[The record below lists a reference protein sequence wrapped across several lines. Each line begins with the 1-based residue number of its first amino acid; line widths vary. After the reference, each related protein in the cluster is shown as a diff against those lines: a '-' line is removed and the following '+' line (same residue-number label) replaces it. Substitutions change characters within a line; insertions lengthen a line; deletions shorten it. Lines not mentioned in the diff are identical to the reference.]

1 MLLFLFSL
9 AALFLPAPAQKAEA
23 AAGADFTITKELV
36 GRLAA
41 QVVPLVR
48 KELGVRFPEG
58 IPVRLA
64 STGEIRA
71 ALEKENLAILRSLL
85 GDSKQAATQA
95 SGIAATLAPALL
107 AKYPLGGHEVLVS
120 PGAFPRLAE
129 KIGIPEL
136 NSEAALR
143 AVLVHELVHAAADE
157 LYDLKAVFASRTTAD
172 QVQAFNAVI
181 EGHAQHVA
189 RRICAANGW
198 SRGFRIYDRSISA
211 PPVLEDG
218 EGGAGM
224 DLLLRQQAELF
235 AWLYHDGERF
245 IAALEAEGGPAAVAR
260 AYRNPPSDSAV
271 IFEPGWFLHPE
282 TRPKLAFDFE
292 GAMDTFVKGYPK
304 KEWSATRTGIPKA
317 QLRTAL
323 SLLPSETA
331 ERVLRGM
338 RNVRVISLSP
348 PKAPGSRVITLVLY
362 EFESPADAA
371 FFLAADDRLMRIKDA
386 KMAEGAIRILDSSY
400 EKLEKEGAS
409 GLIAEKT
416 VSFQGQ
422 EIPVLTAVAVRGRLA
437 AELVFSNQKASRAE
451 AARAILDALR
461 GVRKRTPSA
470 GKAPAGTTEKP
481 PGPPEYGLYRM
492 YWSRGGYG
500 SRLASWTREFRT
512 PPHYVM
518 FYRDLGRLV
527 FPRSGIDGIRSIGAV
542 PIISLELWNWG
553 DSKTSYLPRILAGD
567 YDEALRGWAAAA
579 AAAGGRILLRFGF
592 ECNGDWFSWSGD
604 PPAYIAAW
612 RHAHEV
618 FEKAGARNVEWVW
631 SPNAVSI
638 PRTKENAIERYY
650 PGDDVV
656 DWVGLDGYNFGDDH
670 DKWHTWESFEQVFDG
685 PLSEFRKR
693 HPGKPVIIAETGAA
707 SDDRKAEWIRRAWDY
722 LATRPEVRVVVWFD
736 LDKRREGEPDWR
748 IGSSPGSLEAFN
760 ETFAAPRSGG
770 PKDAVSGDSR
780 PIIGPRPPRE
790 TQEKE
795 SPK

>member
-9 AALFLPAPAQKAEA
+9 AALLVPAPLQKADA
-23 AAGADFTITKELV
+23 TADFRIHQDLV
-36 GRLAA
+36 DQLAA

-48 KELGVRFPEG
+48 KELGVRFPDG

-64 STGEIRA
+64 STEEIAA
-71 ALEKENLAILRSLL
+71 ALEKENLPIFRTLL
-85 GDSKQAATQA
+85 GDSKQAETQATQF
-95 SGIAATLAPALL
+95 AAMLAPALL
-107 AKYPLGGHEVLVS
+107 AKYPLGGREVLVS
-120 PGAFPRLAE
+120 PGAFTRLAE
-129 KIGIPEL
+129 RIGIPEL
-136 NSEAALR
+136 NSKAALR

-157 LYDLKAVFASRTTAD
+157 LYDLKSVFASRTSAD
-172 QVQAFNAVI
+172 QVEAFNAVI

-198 SRGFRIYDRSISA
+198 SRGFGIYDRSISA
-211 PPVLEDG
+211 PPVLGDS

-245 IAALEAEGGPAAVAR
+245 IAALEAAGGPAAVAR
-260 AYRNPPSDSAV
+260 AYREPPRDSAV

-292 GAMDTFVKGYPK
+292 GALDAFVKDYPE
-304 KEWSATRTGIPKA
+304 KEWSATRTGISKA

-323 SLLPSETA
+323 SLLPSETV
-331 ERVLRGM
+331 ERVLRGL
-338 RNVRVISLSP
+338 RNVRVISITPSN
-348 PKAPGSRVITLVLY
+348 APGSRLVSLVLY
-362 EFESPADAA
+362 EFGSPADAA

-386 KMAEGAIRILDSSY
+386 KMTEGAIRILDSSY
-400 EKLEKEGAS
+400 GRLEEEGAS

-422 EIPVLTAVAVRGRLA
+422 KIPVLTVVAVRGRLG
-437 AELVFSNQKASRAE
+437 AELVFSNQKASRAR
-451 AARAILDALR
+451 ATRAILDALH
-461 GVRKRTPSA
+461 GVRTLAP
-470 GKAPAGTTEKP
+470 PAGSAPSGTIEKP

-512 PPHYVM
+512 PPHFVM
-518 FYRDLGRLV
+518 FYRDLGRLA
-527 FPRSGIDGIRSIGAV
+527 FPRSGIEGIRSIGAV

-553 DSKTSYLPRILAGD
+553 DSKTSYLPRILAGE

-604 PPAYIAAW
+604 PPAYVAAW
-612 RHAHEV
+612 HHAHEI
-618 FEKAGARNVEWVW
+618 FEKAGAENVEWVW

-638 PRTKENAIERYY
+638 PRTKENAMFLYY

-670 DKWHTWESFEQVFDG
+670 DRWHTWESFERVFDG
-685 PLSEFRKR
+685 PLAEFRKR
-693 HPGKPVIIAETGAA
+693 YPDKPVIIAETGAA
-707 SDDRKAEWIRRAWDY
+707 SDDRKAEWIHGAWDY

-748 IGSSPGSLEAFN
+748 IGSSPGALEAFN
-760 ETFAAPRSGG
+760 ETFAAARPEKDENAAASGG
-770 PKDAVSGDSR
+770 SR

-790 TQEKE
+790 TQENE